1 MDTKKLKQRL
11 YYLKNIEKYKEYYIK
26 NKNKIIQYSKEY
38 KRNLSNKII
47 LKIPNDEF
55 NVKKGLF
62 IVSFD

>member
-62 IVSFD
+62 ILSFD